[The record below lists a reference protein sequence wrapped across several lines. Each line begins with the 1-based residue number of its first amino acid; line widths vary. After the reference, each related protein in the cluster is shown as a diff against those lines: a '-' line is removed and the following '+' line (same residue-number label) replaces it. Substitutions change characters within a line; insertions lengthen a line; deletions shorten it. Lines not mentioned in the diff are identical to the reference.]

1 MINALTYC
9 PTESAQG
16 PCEMDT
22 MAVPIVQ
29 MKKLKPGGLSG
40 LNVAKEPVWQR
51 QSSNHDNALRPGDSE
66 CCGNTEKHPPQIA
79 VARVMRSLTPE
90 AGPEP
95 SPGEGRSSW

>member
-40 LNVAKEPVWQR
+40 LNVAKR
-51 QSSNHDNALRPGDSE
+51 
-66 CCGNTEKHPPQIA
+66 
-79 VARVMRSLTPE
+79 ARLAE
-90 AGPEP
+90 AEFKP
-95 SPGEGRSSW
+95 

>member
-1 MINALTYC
+1 MLSLVVPLNWL
-9 PTESAQG
+9 AQG

-22 MAVPIVQ
+22 MAVPISQ
-29 MKKLKPGGLSG
+29 MKKLKLRWLNG

-51 QSSNHDNALRPGDSE
+51 RGLNHDNALHPGDSE

-79 VARVMRSLTPE
+79 VPRVMRSLTPE

-95 SPGEGRSSW
+95 RSGGGRS